1 MRLPARTLAATGAAG
16 LLLTGCTADSAQ
28 DPVAGPPSTAGP
40 AVGSSPTASPT
51 STATRP
57 PPRRVRRAVVDATEA
72 VRAYEQMIR
81 DILTDPTHNPDD
93 MTTVTTQPQ
102 LDLDLQELRG
112 RGAAARPV
120 AGAAGVVV
128 VASAD
133 PVEIN
138 LRSDPPTVVLLACVD
153 RSSNSATGSGQ
164 RWTADRELSLYR
176 VVTTTDP
183 TDLPDP
189 EWVVAQVLPPT
200 GHNRPQPC

>member
-1 MRLPARTLAATGAAG
+1 
-16 LLLTGCTADSAQ
+16 
-28 DPVAGPPSTAGP
+28 
-40 AVGSSPTASPT
+40 
-51 STATRP
+51 
-57 PPRRVRRAVVDATEA
+57 
-72 VRAYEQMIR
+72 MIR
-81 DILTDPTHNPDD
+81 DILTDPTPNPDD
-93 MTTVTTQPQ
+93 MTTVATQPQ
-102 LDLDLQELRG
+102 LDLDLQELRR

-153 RSSNSATGSGQ
+153 RSSISATGSGQ

-189 EWVVAQVLPPT
+189 GWVVAQVLPPT
-200 GHNRPQPC
+200 GHDQPQPC